1 MASVSFMRDCEP
13 ISILS
18 LRGNMKA
25 RAECAVC
32 GVHHD
37 WEVANRVPPE
47 RVRKHYSGLGWH
59 IGRRLTCPDCMKKK
73 EKPKMSVVPIA
84 KPEPVA
90 ASTDAAKKNKR
101 LVIVALEDYFD
112 EATKRYRDS
121 HDDDTVAKELGLAPG
136 FVAMV
141 REEFYGK
148 MAEPDEVTAL
158 RGEVSKLMAAANA
171 ITTKLSDLAKR
182 NGWAV

>member
-1 MASVSFMRDCEP
+1 MAGASFVRDCEP
-13 ISILS
+13 ITILS
-18 LRGNMKA
+18 LRGTMKA
-25 RAECAVC
+25 RAECAAC
-32 GVHHD
+32 GVHRD
-37 WEVANRVPPE
+37 WEITTRAPPE
-47 RVRKHYSGLGWH
+47 RVRKHYAGLGWG
-59 IGRRLTCPDCMKKK
+59 IGRRLTCPECMKKK

-90 ASTDAAKKNKR
+90 ANTDAAKKNKR

-112 EATKRYRDS
+112 ESTKRYRDS

-158 RGEVSKLMAAANA
+158 RGEVSKMMAAAQA
-171 ITTKLSDLAKR
+171 LTTKLADMAKR
-182 NGWAV
+182 NGWAT